1 MTGSVP
7 AGEESLQEVVGK
19 LLRGGVLLAAAVV
32 MAGGVLY
39 LARHGQEVEPFHIF
53 HGEPA
58 ELRSV
63 GGIVGAAA
71 AGGARAIIQLGL
83 LILIAT
89 PVARVALAMALFAF
103 NRDRTYTAVSATVL
117 TLLLAS
123 LAGG

>member
-1 MTGSVP
+1 MTDLVHP
-7 AGEESLQEVVGK
+7 DEESLQELVGK

-32 MAGGVLY
+32 LAGGVLY
-39 LARHGQEVEPFHIF
+39 LVRHGQEVEPFHLF

-63 GGIVGAAA
+63 GGIVHAASL
-71 AGGARAIIQLGL
+71 GGARAIIQLGL

-89 PVARVALAMALFAF
+89 PVARVALAMTLFAF
-103 NRDRTYTAVSATVL
+103 KRDRIYTAVSATVL
-117 TLLLAS
+117 ALLLAS